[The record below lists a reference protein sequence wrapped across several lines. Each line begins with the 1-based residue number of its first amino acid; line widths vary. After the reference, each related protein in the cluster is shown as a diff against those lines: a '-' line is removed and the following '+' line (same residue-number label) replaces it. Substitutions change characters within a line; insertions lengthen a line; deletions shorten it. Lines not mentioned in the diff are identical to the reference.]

1 MQTYREKLLNDISHL
16 NEEQIRKFYQFFQV
30 VKKEFF
36 IKEKKNWKDDFKNI
50 SVWNETELNNVA
62 QGIKNWEIPKY

>member
-50 SVWNETELNNVA
+50 SVWNETELKNVA
-62 QGIKNWEIPKY
+62 QGIKDGEIPEY